1 MATPLDLPLDLRDHH
16 GASVCWRGAGPS
28 GDPDTPLAVF
38 LHGLGGRRT
47 DWDEQLTG
55 LADVRRC
62 AAWDL
67 PGYGDSPGLPG
78 SLPELAA
85 LAAEWIAEL
94 GGGPADVVGL
104 SFGGMVAQ
112 HLALDHPELVRTLAL
127 LDTSPAFGLD
137 GVTTAE
143 SWLASRI
150 RPPDDDTDPVARA
163 ERIVDGLVG
172 AHCTDE
178 ARTRAVASIAAVPP
192 EALAASCRA
201 LVDHDTRDRLHQITA
216 PTLVVVGDEDTETPP
231 SYAQAIADGIPG
243 ARLVMVPGAGHLV
256 NLEAPAAVNDALR
269 GHWLDGA
276 AAETRSGA
284 GIQGARP

>member
-1 MATPLDLPLDLRDHH
+1 MATPPDLRDH
-16 GASVCWRGAGPS
+16 RGALVAWRSAGPA
-28 GDPDTPLAVF
+28 DAPLAVF
-38 LHGLGGRRT
+38 LHGLGGRRS
-47 DWDEQLTG
+47 DWDTQLAG

-67 PGYGDSPGLPG
+67 PGYGGSPGLPG
-78 SLPELAA
+78 ALPELAK

-112 HLALDHPELVRTLAL
+112 HLALDHPELVRSLAL

-137 GVTTAE
+137 GVTTPE

-150 RPPDDDTDPVARA
+150 KPPADDTDPLARA
-163 ERIVDGLVG
+163 QGIVAGLVG
-172 AHCTDE
+172 TGCPDE
-178 ARTRAVASIAAVPP
+178 VRDRAAASIAAVPP

-201 LVDHDTRDRLHQITA
+201 LVEHDTRDRLHQITA
-216 PTLVVVGDEDTETPP
+216 PTLVLVGEEDTETPLA
-231 SYAQAIADGIPG
+231 YAQVIAASIPG
-243 ARLVMVPGAGHLV
+243 ARLFVVAGAGHLV

-269 GHWLDGA
+269 TLWSTDEGPTDEGLADKGSA
-276 AAETRSGA
+276 DEGGRG
-284 GIQGARP
+284 